1 MCICMR
7 CWGRHRKTF
16 YGYDASLGS
25 LENRDSTGDLV
36 VGVEEALGEKAKE
49 RGESVP
55 FISIL

>member
-1 MCICMR
+1 MR